1 MGLFCENYA
10 CVARYNIIET
20 RIVNGKKTERVV
32 NDHPIPFEVGIRA
45 ISIIATDIEGND
57 KVFGNYR
64 TELVNEG
71 TPQENYKFGW
81 DGDTDY
87 DSVFDCIEQTMS
99 WGITMVG
106 STDFELS
113 YELVKACE
121 ELPSMTRAA
130 ICINTA
136 ACVGWAT
143 TDEPLIQIMRTPKD
157 FEDLGFNSGDYKS
170 VVEQPPHLYV
180 TRRDFDYDGVYI
192 IGYTY

>member
-1 MGLFCENYA
+1 MGA
-10 CVARYNIIET
+10 YNIIEK
-20 RIVNGKKTERVV
+20 RVVNGNKTERVV
-32 NDHPIPFEVGIRA
+32 NNEPLPLGVA
-45 ISIIATDIEGND
+45 VMATELIVQDIEGND

-81 DGDTDY
+81 DGDADR
-87 DSVFDCIEQTMS
+87 DIIAENMG
-99 WGITMVG
+99 WGVAMVG
-106 STDFELS
+106 NEDFELS

-121 ELPSMTRAA
+121 RLPNLKRAA

-136 ACVGWAT
+136 ACVDWAT

-170 VVEQPPHLYV
+170 VVEQPLDQYV
-180 TRRDFDYDGVYI
+180 TRRDLDYEGVYI